1 VSVTDTYAG
10 TPESAW
16 TAWER
21 LGELPELALDDCPAA
36 LIVAPH
42 PDDEVLGA
50 GGTLAELHARGVDV
64 SCVALTDGEAS
75 HPLAP
80 VAPEALGRRRAAETK
95 RAVELLLGRSKITR
109 ARFPD
114 GGLARCESRIE
125 REIERRLA
133 PGTWCFAPFL
143 HDGHPDH
150 EACARAAAR
159 ACSRRGGRLIEYP
172 IWMWHWTVP
181 GAPGVPWQRARRISL
196 PHATRARKARAI
208 AMFTSQ
214 VAPICDGPGGAAI
227 LPPDVLEHFLRS
239 FEVVFA

>member
-1 VSVTDTYAG
+1 VSVTGGG

-16 TAWER
+16 AAWER
-21 LGELPELALDDCPAA
+21 LGSLPELSLEDCPAA

-50 GGTLAELHARGVDV
+50 GGTLAELHTRGVDAPL
-64 SCVALTDGEAS
+64 VALTDGEAS

-80 VAPEALGRRRAAETK
+80 VAPEELGRRRAAETE
-95 RAVELLLGRSKITR
+95 RALQRLLGASTITR
-109 ARFPD
+109 VRLPD

-125 REIERRLA
+125 REIERRLER
-133 PGTWCFAPFL
+133 GTWCFAPFR

-159 ACSRRGGRLIEYP
+159 ACERRGARLIEYP

-181 GAPGVPWQRARRISL
+181 GAPGIPWQRARRVSL

-208 AMFTSQ
+208 GTFASQ
-214 VAPICDGPGGAAI
+214 VAPICDGPAGAAI
-227 LPPDVLEHFLRS
+227 LPQEVLEHFLRG